1 MANFWQLKPIHSF
14 NLFID
19 DSVKHGYMWKSTKV
33 MALLI
38 HFIIKSI
45 AANGPSES
53 KLSCTELE
61 GQYEREALQGER
73 NSIDRGLQGRSS
85 LLGIGVSSS

>member
-19 DSVKHGYMWKSTKV
+19 DSVKRGHMWKGTKV

-38 HFIIKSI
+38 HFSIKSV
-45 AANGPSES
+45 AANGKQS
-53 KLSCTELE
+53 
-61 GQYEREALQGER
+61 R
-73 NSIDRGLQGRSS
+73 
-85 LLGIGVSSS
+85 

>member
-19 DSVKHGYMWKSTKV
+19 DSVKHAHMWKSTKV

-38 HFIIKSI
+38 HFIFKSI

-53 KLSCTELE
+53 RVDK
-61 GQYEREALQGER
+61 
-73 NSIDRGLQGRSS
+73 NSVFK
-85 LLGIGVSSS
+85 VSFL